1 MDLRQ
6 QVIERILTLNEE
18 DLQKVI
24 DFIKQHREDQTGGQA
39 QQRPRRN
46 P

>member
-6 QVIERILTLNEE
+6 QVIERILQLNEA

-24 DFIKQHREDQTGGQA
+24 DYLTAKQQGNE
-39 QQRPRRN
+39 
-46 P
+46 

>member
-6 QVIERILTLNEE
+6 EIIERVLQLNEE

-39 QQRPRRN
+39 
-46 P
+46 

>member
-6 QVIERILTLNEE
+6 EIIKWVLQLNES

-24 DFIKQHREDQTGGQA
+24 EYLKQHKEDQTGGQA
-39 QQRPRRN
+39 
-46 P
+46 

>member
-6 QVIERILTLNEE
+6 QVIDRMLSLNEE

-24 DFIKQHREDQTGGQA
+24 AYLEKNQENASNPQA
-39 QQRPRRN
+39 QNREG
-46 P
+46 